1 MSIKIGLSAIALCI
15 GMAATAVGPAHAQTP
30 IQTQGPTQAMAQD
43 GPVMFR
49 FRSIPLPDVTGGDFD
64 HFAVDRAHNRLY
76 VTAEKHQSVEMFELD
91 TGKHLASGGGYANP
105 HSMNF
110 VTGSNLLFIADGGDA
125 SVRVVEAATLKVVN
139 RIPLRA
145 GPDAALYD
153 PTTRLLYV
161 GNGGRE
167 EKTADS
173 TLSVIS
179 VDQQKVVAQIAIPTD
194 NIESM
199 AIDHA
204 THRLF
209 MNMRGSK
216 QIGVVDLEQNRL
228 VDRWS
233 APGMNLNTPMAYD
246 APGHRLFVVNRKP
259 GRLMVIDSRD
269 GTLLSTVDCVDIADD
284 MTYDAANQ
292 RLYIT
297 GAEGL
302 SVMARTDTNH
312 FHEVQRTETKG
323 GKTSVYVPELR
334 QFYVVHTQ
342 SPLADAALDIFKVED
357 AR

>member
-1 MSIKIGLSAIALCI
+1 MSFKTGLLAAAFCI
-15 GMAATAVGPAHAQTP
+15 GAAMAVAAPCL
-30 IQTQGPTQAMAQD
+30 AQD
-43 GPVMFR
+43 GPVMSR
-49 FRSIPLPDVTGGDFD
+49 YRSIPLPDITGGDFD
-64 HFAVDRAHNRLY
+64 HFTLDREHNRLY
-76 VTAEKHQSVEMFELD
+76 VTAEKHQSVEMFDLT

-110 VTGSNLLFIADGGDA
+110 VTGANLLFVADGGAA
-125 SVRVVEAATLKVVN
+125 SVKVVDAATLKVIN
-139 RIPLRA
+139 TIPLRA
-145 GPDAALYD
+145 GPDAAIYD
-153 PTTRLLYV
+153 PATRLLYV

-179 VDQQKVVAQIAIPTD
+179 VDQQKVVAQIPIPTD

-209 MNMRGSK
+209 MNMRDSK
-216 QIGVVDLEQNRL
+216 QIGVVDLDQMRL
-228 VDRWS
+228 VDRW
-233 APGMNLNTPMAYD
+233 AVLGMNLNTPMAYD
-246 APGHRLFVVNRKP
+246 ASSHRLFVVNRKP

-269 GTLLSTVDCVDIADD
+269 GALLSTVDCVDIADD
-284 MTYDAANQ
+284 MTYDAPNQ

-302 SVMARTDTNH
+302 SVMTRTDADH
-312 FHEVQRTETKG
+312 FKEVQRTDTKG
-323 GKTSVYVPELR
+323 GKTSVYVPELH

-342 SPLADAALDIFKVED
+342 SPLADAALEIFKVED